1 MSKLTFSR
9 MILLRKI
16 PEGGLAQLKE
26 MALSSFSDMK
36 KNTYNPSRGLNVI
49 LILKNRIYIIY
60 YFYILKKYTTRS
72 LD

>member
-49 LILKNRIYIIY
+49 LILKNIIYII
-60 YFYILKKYTTRS
+60 
-72 LD
+72 